1 MKWLRLILISC
12 FFVNTSIAVN
22 KPSWITAN
30 TNEIEAIEES
40 QKKDPQNTNSNLV
53 TDSKANDNANSAT
66 RPNWITANTNEI
78 EAIEESQKKDPQN
91 TNSNLVTDS
100 KVNDN
105 ANSATRPSWVT
116 ANTNEIEVIEESQN
130 TQNTNSNFDQTNFN
144 SSDYV
149 IPNNINIPNN
159 ISIDENG
166 IRELP
171 PLTPPVN
178 NYQQAKSMVSPLSP
192 EDTKKLR
199 QYYDNS
205 RAAKY
210 YQPTKTIPKI
220 SSTTVDLSAGAA
232 LPILRTMPNET
243 STLVFIDSTGA
254 PWPLA
259 AIPRVSNPN
268 AFDVE
273 WLADSPSVIV
283 SAKNSYESGNLTV
296 FLHGLA
302 IPVIVKLVTNEEP
315 RNKSKEVDYR
325 LDLRVPGRGPNA
337 KESIIGDNKIGLYD
351 DIIQSFLDGLP
362 PEDSIKI
369 KFSGNSSVPVQIWKY
384 KNSLYVR
391 TSLNIQNAFDQI
403 ISSGDGTKVYK
414 IMETPFIT
422 FSDDDKKIVLQLEI

>member
-78 EAIEESQKKDPQN
+78 EAIEESQKKDP
-91 TNSNLVTDS
+91 
-100 KVNDN
+100 
-105 ANSATRPSWVT
+105 
-116 ANTNEIEVIEESQN
+116 
-130 TQNTNSNFDQTNFN
+130 QNTNSNFDQTNFN

>member
-1 MKWLRLILISC
+1 MKWLILISC

-22 KPSWITAN
+22 KPNWITAN
-30 TNEIEAIEES
+30 TNEIKAVEES
-40 QKKDPQNTNSNLV
+40 QKKDPQNTNSLV
-53 TDSKANDNANSAT
+53 TDSKANDNANS
-66 RPNWITANTNEI
+66 
-78 EAIEESQKKDPQN
+78 
-91 TNSNLVTDS
+91 VTQ
-100 KVNDN
+100 
-105 ANSATRPSWVT
+105 PSWVA
-116 ANTNEIEVIEESQN
+116 ANTNEIEVIEES
-130 TQNTNSNFDQTNFN
+130 QNTNSNFDQTNFN

-149 IPNNINIPNN
+149 IPNN

-178 NYQQAKSMVSPLSP
+178 NYEQAKSMVSPLSP

-273 WLADSPSVIV
+273 WLADSPSIIV

-302 IPVIVKLVTNEEP
+302 IPVIVRLVTNEEP

-337 KESIIGDNKIGLYD
+337 KESIVGDNKIGLYD

-362 PEDSIKI
+362 PQDSIKI